1 MTVPAEDFKLRR
13 TSTEQHVVH
22 RATVCFYLSSYL
34 QSERLTIIV
43 RLRYYKKDIFGTRA
57 GRSNIAFTDGTLVLW
72 QGFPVSVG
80 GWFKNVEW
88 EWTVHRSVSLEAGSH
103 NFSRTFQPSTS
114 PSWWKRDLFHSRHFD
129 LSYWKK
135 HKIALTMA
143 PLHSCVPVSHDSVT
157 ATRRA
162 QY

>member
-22 RATVCFYLSSYL
+22 RATVRFYLSLYL

-80 GWFKNVEW
+80 G
-88 EWTVHRSVSLEAGSH
+88 
-103 NFSRTFQPSTS
+103 
-114 PSWWKRDLFHSRHFD
+114 
-129 LSYWKK
+129 
-135 HKIALTMA
+135 
-143 PLHSCVPVSHDSVT
+143 
-157 ATRRA
+157 
-162 QY
+162 